1 MCSDHFISG
10 KPSLLYDSNNP
21 DWVPSQNL
29 GYGQACGDTTRYE
42 RVTSRHMKRK
52 ELQEKEESEPKRNR
66 VDASQTESQESE
78 SGTAVQT
85 NFTYHNI
92 DDVELEINKLRGEVE
107 TLCKSKERDNLSMDA
122 FQFSDSVY
130 ILHWP
135 TKLGS
140 SFSGVRVF
148 RK

>member
-1 MCSDHFISG
+1 MEYASTNIMVNFC
-10 KPSLLYDSNNP
+10 
-21 DWVPSQNL
+21 
-29 GYGQACGDTTRYE
+29 AC
-42 RVTSRHMKRK
+42 
-52 ELQEKEESEPKRNR
+52 
-66 VDASQTESQESE
+66 
-78 SGTAVQT
+78 

-92 DDVELEINKLRGEVE
+92 DDLKLEINKLRGEVE